1 MYDFFNLSRLS
12 TMTEHD
18 ILFLIFSVFG
28 IILIL
33 AVVLVLITVIGHY
46 KVFKKAGKSGWAALI
61 PIYNTYV
68 GCQIC
73 GINTMWVFILLAA
86 SFLSIII
93 PFLSF
98 ISTICS
104 LYFRI
109 IFSISMAKS
118 FGKSEAFALGLI
130 FFGPIFYL
138 ILGLGDSKYIGA
150 DPMKD
155 VILEMFGVKNDDKP
169 ANSTFLSSVGVNE
182 NVNQSSSSPKYCS
195 NCGTAINSGN
205 NYCPNC
211 GYKL

>member
-1 MYDFFNLSRLS
+1 MHNFFNLSRLS
-12 TMTEHD
+12 MIEHD
-18 ILFLIFSVFG
+18 ILYLIFSVFG
-28 IILIL
+28 IILFFF
-33 AVVLVLITVIGHY
+33 VVLVLITVIGHY

-73 GINTMWVFILLAA
+73 GINTMWVFILLVA

-98 ISTICS
+98 VSTICS

-130 FFGPIFYL
+130 FLGPIFYL
-138 ILGLGDSKYIGA
+138 ILGFGGSKYIGA
-150 DPMKD
+150 DPTED
-155 VILEMFGVKNDDKP
+155 VILEMFVVKNDDKQ
-169 ANSTFLSSVGVNE
+169 ANSDLVSSVGGNE
-182 NVNQSSSSPKYCS
+182 NANQYVSSPKYCS